1 MEQEKNGS
9 VITKKLHGKVHGK
22 TIELVEDPGVA
33 DGQEVELQ
41 MKVVLAARKWGDGIR
56 RSAGGWADYP
66 KMDAIMEKV
75 HQQRKLER
83 RPQLDRE

>member
-1 MEQEKNGS
+1 MEQETKGN
-9 VITKKLHGKVHGK
+9 VMTKKLHGKVRGK

-41 MKVVLAARKWGDGIR
+41 MKVVPAARKWGDGIR

-66 KMDAIMEKV
+66 EMDDIMAKI
-75 HQQRKLER
+75 HQQRRLER
-83 RPQLDRE
+83 RDQADGE